1 MYFVIINS
9 LYIFCLGLEGIL
21 FIYILTSWFKVSQ
34 AVQKIFKIFLDPLL
48 DPIRYLLKHS
58 LLQVRNYDF
67 SPIIGFLI
75 LSYLQE
81 FLLALR

>member
-1 MYFVIINS
+1 MYFVIVNA
-9 LYIFCLGLEGIL
+9 LYIFFVVLEGVL
-21 FIYILTSWFKVSQ
+21 FLYILSSWI
-34 AVQKIFKIFLDPLL
+34 KISPKIQGMFNLFLDPLL

-58 LLQVRNYDF
+58 IFQVRNYDI

-81 FLLALR
+81 LFFALR